1 MVPLRAPGATRI
13 LRINRAIE
21 DEQVD
26 RIATLHFL
34 DGSKL
39 AFEFAEQTTS
49 ATARQ
54 VKVADFLSGKH
65 LVIEAEG
72 QVFIFPVTSIK
83 YITLSLPRVTGETRG
98 ALPRHAIVA
107 ARLRG

>member
-1 MVPLRAPGATRI
+1 
-13 LRINRAIE
+13 
-21 DEQVD
+21 VD

-39 AFEFAEQTTS
+39 AFEFAEQTAS

-83 YITLSLPRVTGETRG
+83 YVALSLPRVTGETRG
-98 ALPRHAIVA
+98 ALPRHAIVG
-107 ARLRG
+107 ARLRD